1 MTFEVSSILYKQN
14 WSFWETYLDPIT
26 YEKAQFILKVDDTSR
41 ALWLIAKTCSN
52 LVEFPSAI
60 VNSSL
65 RNGSKSIPKSGVWY
79 SNVEQQDLTLT
90 KFWNQ
95 VLNNATHYGSV
106 VLIFLDHHHHYNFA
120 NFFCGFPQQFWNALY
135 LLWLWGCLFCKN
147 QDMKPFMGLVANTI
161 TKGGTYTKWN

>member
-14 WSFWETYLDPIT
+14 WSFCETYLDPIT

-65 RNGSKSIPKSGVWY
+65 RNGSKSIPKSSMVFQCW
-79 SNVEQQDLTLT
+79 T
-90 KFWNQ
+90 
-95 VLNNATHYGSV
+95 A
-106 VLIFLDHHHHYNFA
+106 
-120 NFFCGFPQQFWNALY
+120 GFDFDKILEP
-135 LLWLWGCLFCKN
+135 
-147 QDMKPFMGLVANTI
+147 GL
-161 TKGGTYTKWN
+161 K